1 MNARNLFASVSLL
14 MCLSSSAFATD
25 YRVESLFSHSNMHN
39 IGWDQQSLEAQMQ
52 GAVYLRAQIKKLEQ
66 QNEQLRN
73 SLSQMR
79 NKANQTA
86 PVGRDPRLQA
96 LIEENKRLSN
106 QILTSKAQNNAK
118 QSGISADVY
127 MQKLYVLE
135 AENQKIKVSLA
146 QALTQSGGESAFL
159 KQENVRLKS
168 SLSTLSSSGTGYQG
182 RITTLEKE
190 IRSLKGQNAA
200 LLSSSSSRTG
210 ETSKA
215 AMGKI
220 IALQNTVQELQ
231 GENRK
236 LAQTLAASS
245 NKLLGLHER
254 ADLARNEKDV
264 NARSVVTLK
273 STLAQAKKENASLN
287 QTIQKLKT
295 VKSKPAVVVNS
306 SGIQS
311 LKKQN
316 QSLRETI
323 RAQNEVLV
331 SADNATKTAE
341 RLLTENAMLKR
352 QLKLAGKVGLSNGKS
367 AKELFVRNTKLQSE
381 VKQRDNYIQQLEGLK
396 YTVKQLRL
404 ENDKYVMGKATS
416 SNVKKRFAALR
427 VEQKK
432 SDNLLKKERENAT
445 QYKIKIREYQEEI
458 AGIRNGQ
465 SKKMASKISDYKSQ
479 MLLLEQ
485 GQENQSEEITALKLE
500 NQELKAQIK
509 LSSEKASVEKVKKVK
524 EAKHTPK
531 KSTIVAR
538 AHNIEKLAEV
548 ATFVETSYPPV
559 EQITPLLD
567 HEGEHRYNKENTLD
581 GSRVG
586 LLSETLLSQELK
598 PLPER

>member
-1 MNARNLFASVSLL
+1 MNARNIFASVSLL

-25 YRVESLFSHSNMHN
+25 YRVEGLSSHSNIHN
-39 IGWDQQSLEAQMQ
+39 IGWDQQSLEAQTQ

-79 NKANQTA
+79 GKANQAA

-96 LIEENKRLSN
+96 LIEENKRLTN
-106 QILTSKAQNNAK
+106 QLLSSKTQNNAQ

-135 AENQKIKVSLA
+135 AENQKVKESLA
-146 QALTQSGGESAFL
+146 QALTQSGGEAAFL
-159 KQENVRLKS
+159 QQENIRLKS
-168 SLSTLSSSGTGYQG
+168 SLSTLASSGTGYQG
-182 RITTLEKE
+182 RITGLEKE

-200 LLSSSSSRTG
+200 LLSSSSQTG

-220 IALQNTVQELQ
+220 IALQDTVQELQ
-231 GENRK
+231 SENRK

-245 NKLLGLHER
+245 DKLLGLHER
-254 ADLARNEKDV
+254 ADLARNEQNV

-273 STLAQAKKENASLN
+273 STLAQVQKENASLN
-287 QTIQKLKT
+287 QTIQRLKT
-295 VKSKPAVVVNS
+295 AKSKPAVVANS

-323 RAQNEVLV
+323 RAQNNVLV

-352 QLKLAGKVGLSNGKS
+352 QLELAGKVGLSNGKS
-367 AKELFVRNTKLQSE
+367 AKELFARNTKLQSE
-381 VKQRDNYIQQLEGLK
+381 AKQRDNYIQQLEGLK
-396 YTVKQLRL
+396 DTVKQLRL
-404 ENDKYVMGKATS
+404 DNDKYVMGKATS
-416 SNVKKRFAALR
+416 SSVKKRFAALK
-427 VEQKK
+427 VEQQK
-432 SDNLLKKERENAT
+432 SDDLLNKERENTT

-465 SKKMASKISDYKSQ
+465 SKEMASKISGYKSK

-485 GQENQSEEITALKLE
+485 EQESQSEEITALKLE

-509 LSSEKASVEKVKKVK
+509 LSSEKANVEKVKKVK
-524 EAKHTPK
+524 EAKHAPK

-538 AHNIEKLAEV
+538 AHNIEKLSEV
-548 ATFVETSYPPV
+548 ATLVETSYPPV

-567 HEGEHRYNKENTLD
+567 HDGDHRYDKENTLD

>member
-1 MNARNLFASVSLL
+1 MNARNIFASVSLL

-25 YRVESLFSHSNMHN
+25 YRVESLFSHSNIHT
-39 IGWDQQSLEAQMQ
+39 IGWDQQSLEAQTQ

-79 NKANQTA
+79 SKASQTA

-96 LIEENKRLSN
+96 LIDENKRLSS
-106 QILTSKAQNNAK
+106 QLLTSKTQDNAK

-135 AENQKIKVSLA
+135 AENKEVKESLA
-146 QALTQSGGESAFL
+146 QALTQSSGKTAFL

-168 SLSTLSSSGTGYQG
+168 SLSSLSSSGTGYQG

-200 LLSSSSSRTG
+200 LLSSSSQTG
-210 ETSKA
+210 ETSKV

-220 IALQNTVQELQ
+220 IALQSTVQELQ

-273 STLAQAKKENASLN
+273 STLVQVQKENASLN
-287 QTIQKLKT
+287 KTIQKLKT
-295 VKSKPAVVVNS
+295 AKSKPAVVANS
-306 SGIQS
+306 SGLQS

-323 RAQNEVLV
+323 RAQNDVLV

-341 RLLTENAMLKR
+341 RLLTENTMLKR
-352 QLKLAGKVGLSNGKS
+352 QVELAGKVGLSNGKS
-367 AKELFVRNTKLQSE
+367 AKELFTRNAKLQSE

-396 YTVKQLRL
+396 DTVKQLRL

-416 SNVKKRFAALR
+416 HNVKKRFAALR
-427 VEQKK
+427 VEQQK
-432 SDNLLKKERENAT
+432 SDDLLKKERENTT
-445 QYKIKIREYQEEI
+445 QYKTKIREYQEEI

-465 SKKMASKISDYKSQ
+465 SKEMASKISDYQSQ

-509 LSSEKASVEKVKKVK
+509 LSSEKANVEKVKKVK
-524 EAKHTPK
+524 EAKHTPN

-538 AHNIEKLAEV
+538 AHNTEKLPEV
-548 ATFVETSYPPV
+548 ATLVETSYPPV
-559 EQITPLLD
+559 AQITPLLD
-567 HEGEHRYNKENTLD
+567 HDGEHRYNKENTLD

-586 LLSETLLSQELK
+586 LLSETLLSQKLK